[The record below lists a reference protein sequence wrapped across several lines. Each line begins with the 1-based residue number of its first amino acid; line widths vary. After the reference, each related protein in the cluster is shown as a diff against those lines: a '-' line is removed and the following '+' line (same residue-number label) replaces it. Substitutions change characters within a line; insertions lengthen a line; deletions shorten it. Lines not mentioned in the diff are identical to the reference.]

1 MLDILLVVV
10 QVLMDFLNKFSW
22 KNSNMVV
29 EEFKLGRKTVF
40 DNKFSTRLK
49 NRQHFMFFLNFKIY
63 TLYLIIILA

>member
-10 QVLMDFLNKFSW
+10 QVLMDSLNKFSW